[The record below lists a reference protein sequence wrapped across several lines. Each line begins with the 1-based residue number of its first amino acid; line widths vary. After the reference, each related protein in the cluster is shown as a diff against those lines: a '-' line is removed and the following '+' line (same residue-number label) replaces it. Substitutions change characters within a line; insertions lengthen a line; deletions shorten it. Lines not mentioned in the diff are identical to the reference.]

1 MARQVGF
8 ALQLDCARKLV
19 MFLFSTVLLALLLC
33 LITFVQ
39 TLYLEAMRL
48 RTRDLPS
55 LQFFKTTLENR
66 IGFGAE
72 EATLTFSLVKHGAL
86 LLLAVSVFL
95 SFIQGAAITCTL
107 CLEAIFT
114 SWLLMMMAAHVIP
127 QLLYRRSSGHLLLP
141 LVPVLRGFAFLMK
154 PVVASLTLLHS
165 LVDLADEKTAA
176 GTAPTSAENI
186 EALISA
192 GQEEGLIEEEDR
204 KLIQN
209 VVEFGDKVVREVMTS
224 RPNIVAMSADATMQE
239 MRELLIHEQYSRIP
253 VFEGS
258 IDYVVGFV
266 HVRDLF
272 ELGDP
277 ERATTKIRELMR
289 PIRVV
294 PETKPVNDLMR
305 EMQQEGSH
313 IVMVVDEYGNTAGLV
328 SMEDLVEVILGD
340 IRDEH
345 EPTPDV
351 EPDGEGAYLVA
362 GTFDLGRLETLL
374 DFAPEEE
381 VESTTVGGLITEWLG
396 HVPQAGET
404 VERDGVK
411 IEVLAA
417 DELRVQQVRV
427 SRQSNE

>member
-1 MARQVGF
+1 
-8 ALQLDCARKLV
+8 
-19 MFLFSTVLLALLLC
+19 MFLFSTILLAFVLC

-55 LQFFKTTLENR
+55 LQFFKTTLEER

-72 EATLTFSLVKHGAL
+72 EGTLSFSLLKHGTL
-86 LLLAVSVFL
+86 LLMAVSVFL
-95 SFIQGAAITCTL
+95 YFIDGSAITWPL
-107 CLEAIFT
+107 CIEAIFT
-114 SWLLMMMAAHVIP
+114 AWLLMMLVAYVVP
-127 QLLYRRSSGHLLLP
+127 QMLYRRSSGHMLLP
-141 LVPVLRGFAFLMK
+141 FVPVLRGFGFLMK
-154 PVVASLTLLHS
+154 PVVALLTLLHS
-165 LVDLADEKTAA
+165 LVDLADETTTSAA
-176 GTAPTSAENI
+176 APTSAENI

-192 GQEEGLIEEEDR
+192 GTEEGLIEEDDR

-224 RPNIVAMSADATMQE
+224 RPNIVAMSADATLQE
-239 MRELLIHEQYSRIP
+239 LRELLIHEQYSRIP
-253 VFEGS
+253 VFEGT

-266 HVRDLF
+266 HVRDMF
-272 ELGDP
+272 ELDDP

-294 PETKPVNDLMR
+294 PESKPVNDLMR
-305 EMQQEGSH
+305 EMQQEGAH

-345 EPTPDV
+345 EPTSDV
-351 EPDGEGAYLVA
+351 EPDGHGGYVVA

-374 DFAPEEE
+374 GFAPEEE

-396 HVPQAGET
+396 HVPEVGET

-417 DELRVQQVRV
+417 DDLRVQQVRV
-427 SRQSNE
+427 SKLADE

>member
-1 MARQVGF
+1 
-8 ALQLDCARKLV
+8 
-19 MFLFSTVLLALLLC
+19 MFLLSTVLLALVLC

-55 LQFFKTTLENR
+55 LQFFKGTLEER

-72 EATLTFSLVKHGAL
+72 EATLTFSILKHGML
-86 LLLAVSVFL
+86 LLLAFSVLLYFV
-95 SFIQGAAITCTL
+95 QGSVITWPL

-114 SWLLMMMAAHVIP
+114 SWLVMMLVAYVVP
-127 QLLYRRSSGHLLLP
+127 QLLYRRSSGHMLLP
-141 LVPVLRGFAFLMK
+141 LVPVLRGFALLMK
-154 PVVASLTLLHS
+154 PVVALLTLLHS
-165 LVDLADEKTAA
+165 LVDLADEKASA
-176 GTAPTSAENI
+176 SAPPTSAENI

-192 GQEEGLIEEEDR
+192 GTEEGLIEEEDR

-224 RPNIVAMSADATMQE
+224 RPDIIAMSADATMQE
-239 MRELLIHEQYSRIP
+239 LRELVIHEQYSRIP
-253 VFEGS
+253 VFEGT

-266 HVRDLF
+266 HVRDMF

-277 ERATTKIRELMR
+277 ERATTKIRALMR

-294 PETKPVNDLMR
+294 PESKAVNDLMR
-305 EMQQEGSH
+305 EMQQEGAH

-345 EPTPDV
+345 EPTSDV
-351 EPDGEGAYLVA
+351 EPDGEGSYVVA

-374 DFAPEEE
+374 DFKPEEE

-396 HVPQAGET
+396 HVPQTGES
-404 VERDGVK
+404 VAKDGVK

-427 SRQSNE
+427 SHQPNE